1 MLQVISQNL
10 GLSYFFSLFINVK
23 STKSQY
29 VHSFFWKFQELFQFT
44 NFPHSTKY
52 NFHGIFNQISF
63 YLWFF
68 IHRIEVSITSTQFDV
83 MKFNLLRIWCFNPP
97 PTLHMHTFFWGID
110 TNKDFFFSELNFHEF
125 FIYFC
130 FLNIYFAKKI
140 ISFKDFAWCRCVYS
154 YKF

>member
-83 MKFNLLRIWCFNPP
+83 MKFNLLRIWFL
-97 PTLHMHTFFWGID
+97 TLLPHHICILFFEELIQIRIFFLGI
-110 TNKDFFFSELNFHEF
+110 KFSRIFYL
-125 FIYFC
+125 
-130 FLNIYFAKKI
+130 FLL
-140 ISFKDFAWCRCVYS
+140 FKHLLCEKNYLIQRFRMM
-154 YKF
+154 